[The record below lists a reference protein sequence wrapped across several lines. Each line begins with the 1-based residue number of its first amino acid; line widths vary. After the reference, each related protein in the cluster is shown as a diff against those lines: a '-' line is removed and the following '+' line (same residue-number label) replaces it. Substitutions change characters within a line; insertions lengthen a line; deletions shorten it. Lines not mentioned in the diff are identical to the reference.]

1 MIKKGKRED
10 ELPKGVK
17 GEHPMTNFN
26 HASEEDKVSAYS
38 PDEVQGIKKELA
50 GLQDNALYRR
60 TSDLVNEG
68 KLGPDDWHVIDYQG
82 IYERLMYEQFDI
94 LKLKTLNARWRIA
107 MGLAT
112 KSAIRGT
119 GDAAQNFTPPKVK
132 RRNVPNAG
140 EGDFYFPG
148 PIKVWQVLSAV
159 NTYKTL
165 SEIGNQAGN
174 EQIFQYGS
182 GYYARAEE
190 AIRAESHDKY
200 IELWESMRE
209 DCMEEIE
216 SSQKPDPKA
225 KEFLKKCETA
235 LVRGPNTYEILEVLD
250 MIRRQTFVSP
260 ATLNPG
266 GYIPFRN
273 GILNLAT
280 RQLEPFTPELF
291 FTYRVEADYLDHYV
305 TLNDTPMFRD
315 YLNQVYY
322 DTDIPMILSYDAYSF
337 YPVFPVHRVLF
348 ILGRERVGKGT
359 GARILRGLMPVG
371 FGSVQLDKLLLADR
385 FMFTGIIGKNL
396 IVDAEIKRRFK
407 RGMVK
412 DWKHFNE
419 LFGGDTIQNEMKGH
433 EGQDYVSSAKGIFIG
448 NLPFFEVDNPAAASR
463 ILLIETRNEKP
474 KKVIPDLDKKIL
486 DAERNEIAT
495 LLMQILFKLVDREFL
510 FPGEMTPESTME
522 VLDRLADPVENF
534 IEEATEESN
543 EDVPADKAHNA
554 FETWCDSKGIPALP
568 AQTFKKKFSR
578 VYPKKLRGTR
588 QNREYVFTGCRIFDL
603 ESGDQ
608 TQDHLQVEHGGNPPE
623 TAKTSLSGN
632 RYRRV
637 QHASQILRIR
647 EGEKTRDQV
656 THHVTW
662 DKVHMLNTGV
672 TDAQKPLNSASA
684 DDKKRV
690 QLPNEPDKLPDQRPS
705 EEDGKNENIL
715 GETPVPDAIPDK
727 NPITLDQG
735 KDMSETHENPKFYT
749 YVVLKDFKYNG
760 HVYSQG
766 IEFILREKLTNYVNE
781 GILMLKEGP
790 A

>member
-1 MIKKGKRED
+1 MNLVDVELHLFATGKFLDGKGKK
-10 ELPKGVK
+10 P
-17 GEHPMTNFN
+17 
-26 HASEEDKVSAYS
+26 SEEQHNQIVSFLDSETAAHPEDANLS
-38 PDEVQGIKKELA
+38 ATLDSV
-50 GLQDNALYRR
+50 
-60 TSDLVNEG
+60 
-68 KLGPDDWHVIDYQG
+68 
-82 IYERLMYEQFDI
+82 
-94 LKLKTLNARWRIA
+94 KTMWD
-107 MGLAT
+107 AT
-112 KSAIRGT
+112 
-119 GDAAQNFTPPKVK
+119 QNFTPPQAK

-148 PIKVWQVLSAV
+148 PIKVWQVLGAA

-165 SEIGNQAGN
+165 SETGNQAGN

-216 SSQKPDPKA
+216 NSQKPDPKA
-225 KEFLKKCETA
+225 MESLKKCETA

-273 GILNLAT
+273 GILNLTA

-322 DTDIPMILSYDAYSF
+322 DTDIPMILSYDAYAF
-337 YPVFPVHRVLF
+337 YPEFPVHRVIF

-359 GARILRGLMPVG
+359 GARIQRGLMPVG
-371 FGSVQLDKLLLADR
+371 YGSVQLDKLLTADR

-407 RGMVK
+407 RGIVK

-419 LFGGDTIQNEMKGH
+419 LFGGDTIQTEMKGH

-448 NLPFFEVDNPAAASR
+448 NLPFFEVDNPAAVSR
-463 ILLIETRNEKP
+463 ILLVETRNEKP
-474 KKVIPDLDKKIL
+474 KKVVPDLDKKIL

-495 LLMQILFKLVDREFL
+495 LLMQVLFKLVDREFM

-543 EDVPADKAHNA
+543 EDVPVDKAYNA
-554 FETWCDSKGIPALP
+554 FEIWCDAKGIPALSS
-568 AQTFKKKFSR
+568 QTFKKKFGQS
-578 VYPKKLRGTR
+578 YPKKKRGAH
-588 QNREYVFTGCRIFDL
+588 QSREYVFTGCRIFDL
-603 ESGDQ
+603 ETEDE
-608 TQDHLQVEHGGNPPE
+608 TQVLLQVGHGGDPPE

-637 QHASQILRIR
+637 QHVSQILHVR
-647 EGEKTRDQV
+647 EGEKKRDQV
-656 THHVTW
+656 TPHVTW
-662 DKVHMLNTGV
+662 DRAHKLDTGV
-672 TDAQKPLNSASA
+672 PGTEKPLNTASA
-684 DDKKRV
+684 DDSERV
-690 QLPNEPDKLPDQRPS
+690 QLVKDSMQPPNREPS
-705 EEDGKNENIL
+705 EEDRKSDNKPAETRVPVVPITAEEVQAIIRGLITDGCDLLTKEPTLDMDGKNYKIGITKPADAARLETLQDRMKSL
-715 GETPVPDAIPDK
+715 GFEQVNPGSFGVLFFTIPVK
-727 NPITLDQG
+727 G
-735 KDMSETHENPKFYT
+735 
-749 YVVLKDFKYNG
+749 
-760 HVYSQG
+760 
-766 IEFILREKLTNYVNE
+766 
-781 GILMLKEGP
+781 EGP
-790 A
+790 Q